1 MTSGKNDKN
10 LRFNNSFLL
19 NLVERIAGSCE
30 DEWIFLTVQWSF
42 LRRIFFYKNIYF
54 SHHCRTL
61 KKKSVTFCLNF
72 FYRVVKTTFRMPWRT
87 FWGNITF
94 LRKLHFFIFIGHSAK
109 SFQLFSRV
117 FSKSWQNCSF
127 YVSSGTFWSKLFFRK
142 IRIFTIIFGQLT
154 KKFRLFV
161 GFLFCRVVKATFYVS
176 RGTLWRKIFFEEIT
190 FFHLFRPSA
199 IIF

>member
-19 NLVERIAGSCE
+19 DLGERIAGSWE

-42 LRRIFFYKNIYF
+42 LRRIFFFYKNIYF

-61 KKKSVTFCLNF
+61 KKKSVAFCLNSF
-72 FYRVVKTTFRMPWRT
+72 CRVVKTTFRMPWRT

-109 SFQLFSRV
+109 SFQLFSRI

-127 YVSSGTFWSKLFFRK
+127 YVSSGTFWSKLFFE
-142 IRIFTIIFGQLT
+142 
-154 KKFRLFV
+154 KFVYL
-161 GFLFCRVVKATFYVS
+161 
-176 RGTLWRKIFFEEIT
+176 
-190 FFHLFRPSA
+190 PS
-199 IIF
+199 FSDN